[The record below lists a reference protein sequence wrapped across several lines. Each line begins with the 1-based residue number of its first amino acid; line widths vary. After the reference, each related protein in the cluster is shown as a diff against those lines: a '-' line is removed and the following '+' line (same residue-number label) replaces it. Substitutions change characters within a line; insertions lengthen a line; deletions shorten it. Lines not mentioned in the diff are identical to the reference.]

1 MGTVKGKIK
10 RITDVEERGTFRFRK
25 LIVETQEREEK
36 YNQTIC
42 VDFVQ
47 NNCGLLDAWKVGDS
61 VEVYYNLR
69 GREWE
74 KENKILYFTTLNGW
88 RVVED
93 KEEVSNRDQAPDRED
108 NLPF

>member
-1 MGTVKGKIK
+1 MSVIGKIK

-47 NNCGLLDAWKVGDS
+47 YNCGLLEDWKEGDS
-61 VEVYYNLR
+61 VEVLFNLR
-69 GREWE
+69 GREWT
-74 KENKILYFTTLNGW
+74 NRDGNVLYFTTLNGW
-88 RVVED
+88 KVREYQ
-93 KEEVSNRDQAPDRED
+93 EVTAQDQAPDRED
-108 NLPF
+108 DLPF

>member
-10 RITDVEERGTFRFRK
+10 KITSVEQKNDFRFRK
-25 LIVETQEREEK
+25 LILDTGGDYPQVVS
-36 YNQTIC
+36 I
-42 VDFVQ
+42 DFIQ

-93 KEEVSNRDQAPDRED
+93 KGEVSGNDQSPDRDD